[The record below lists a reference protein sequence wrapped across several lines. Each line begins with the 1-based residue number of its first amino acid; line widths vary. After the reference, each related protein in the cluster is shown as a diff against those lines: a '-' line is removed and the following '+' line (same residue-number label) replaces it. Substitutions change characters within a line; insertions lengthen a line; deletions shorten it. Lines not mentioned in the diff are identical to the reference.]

1 MFLGDLF
8 VEAIDVKYAQKE
20 NRAIIIIYEVLLL

>member
-8 VEAIDVKYAQKE
+8 VQAIGMKHAREE